1 MLVNS
6 LVFLESPTLKHIWIF
21 YFYVCVELQLKCVEN
36 ESYIFFRENVLAANK
51 IWLIVKDFASDIN
64 LLKRIFALYFY
75 VLYGVNLITIYVCIV
90 LVHKI

>member
-51 IWLIVKDFASDIN
+51 IWLNVKDFASDIN
-64 LLKRIFALYFY
+64 LLKEDFCIIFLCSVRGEPYHDLCLHCFSP
-75 VLYGVNLITIYVCIV
+75 
-90 LVHKI
+90 

>member
-51 IWLIVKDFASDIN
+51 IWFIVKDFASDIK
-64 LLKRIFALYFY
+64 LLFMFCTGWTLSRSMFALF
-75 VLYGVNLITIYVCIV
+75 
-90 LVHKI
+90 